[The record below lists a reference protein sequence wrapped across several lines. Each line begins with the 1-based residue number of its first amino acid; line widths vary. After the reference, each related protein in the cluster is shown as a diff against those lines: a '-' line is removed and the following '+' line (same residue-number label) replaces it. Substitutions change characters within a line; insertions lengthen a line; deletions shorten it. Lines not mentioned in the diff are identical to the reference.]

1 LKENIMQVW
10 KKLEFS
16 HVVHSGEEVNLNSQF
31 LGILPLL
38 QDILNKENGHLTE
51 YSKSGMFKE
60 EEEEEEEEEDK
71 PSPQQATVV
80 TQQYIDYLTQRGGRL
95 IYKELAKY
103 GGHFIFIWEDGLVDF
118 SVDNNY
124 LSIRII
130 SQNELF
136 TRELKEYFDQQMV
149 IPEKSGHIYA
159 ITQQGMSL
167 GLSSLGNASIP
178 LIEGNYTPKVMED
191 YKFIIKDLQA
201 ESPSGRITI
210 MRGAP
215 GTGKTHLIRAML
227 LAVPDAMFVL
237 ISPEIVI
244 KLAGPELL
252 PLLLAYRGNR
262 AGPIILV
269 LEDAD
274 RCLVKRDKN
283 NMNSIQ
289 SLLNL
294 GDGILG
300 SMLDLRIIATTNA
313 HELHMEEAL
322 IRKGRLSKML
332 EVGPLDLVTAQKR
345 FKSLCPNKKL
355 PDALAPPVKSR
366 NKFEMTLADVYAL
379 ARENGWLP
387 KSRKIKKEGSDD
399 PKFDF

>member
-1 LKENIMQVW
+1 MQLW
-10 KKLEFS
+10 KKLDFS
-16 HVVHSGEEVNLNSQF
+16 HVVHSGEGVNLTSQF
-31 LGILPLL
+31 IGVLPLL
-38 QDILNKENGHLTE
+38 KDILNRDVGYLTE
-51 YSKSGMFKE
+51 YSKNGMIKE
-60 EEEEEEEEEDK
+60 EEA
-71 PSPQQATVV
+71 PSDQQATAV
-80 TQQYIDYLTQRGGRL
+80 TQKYVDYLIQQGGRL
-95 IYKELAKY
+95 IHKDLVND
-103 GGHFIFIWEDGLVDF
+103 GGTFIFIWDDGIIDF
-118 SVDNNY
+118 SVGNNY
-124 LSIRII
+124 LSINAV
-130 SQNELF
+130 SQNEVF
-136 TRELKEYFDQQMV
+136 IRKIKEHFDQQIV
-149 IPEKSGHIYA
+149 VPEQSGHIYV
-159 ITQQGMSL
+159 ITNQGVNL

-178 LIEGNYTPKVMED
+178 LIEDNYTPKVMED
-191 YKFIIKDLQA
+191 YKFVIKDLQA

-227 LAVPDAMFVL
+227 LEVPDAMFVL
-237 ISPEIVI
+237 ISPDIVI

-262 AGPIILV
+262 TGPIILV

-322 IRKGRLSKML
+322 TRKGRLSKML
-332 EVGPLDLVTAQKR
+332 EVGPLDLVTAQNR

-355 PDALAPPVKSR
+355 PDALIPPVKNK
-366 NKFEMTLADVYAL
+366 NKFEMTLADVYGL
-379 ARENGWLP
+379 ARDSGWLP
-387 KSRKIKKEGSDD
+387 KSRKVKKTKSDEPD
-399 PKFDF
+399 FD

>member
-1 LKENIMQVW
+1 MQLW

-16 HVVHSGEEVNLNSQF
+16 HVVHNDSEVNLTSQF
-31 LGILPLL
+31 IGILPLL
-38 QDILNKENGHLTE
+38 QDILNKDVGYLTE
-51 YSKSGMFKE
+51 YSKSGMIKE
-60 EEEEEEEEEDK
+60 EEA
-71 PSPQQATVV
+71 PSDQQMTAV
-80 TQQYIDYLTQRGGRL
+80 TQQYVDYLTQQSGRL
-95 IYKELAKY
+95 IHKDLSND
-103 GGHFIFIWEDGLVDF
+103 GGTFIFIWDDAIIDF
-118 SVDNNY
+118 SVSNNY
-124 LSIRII
+124 LSIRAI
-130 SQNELF
+130 SQNETF
-136 TRELKEYFDQQMV
+136 IRKIKEHFDQQTV
-149 IPEKSGHIYA
+149 VPEQSGHIYV
-159 ITQQGMSL
+159 ITNQGVSL

-178 LIEGNYTPKVMED
+178 LIEDNYTPKVMED
-191 YKFIIKDLQA
+191 YKFVIKDLQA

-227 LAVPDAMFVL
+227 LEVPDAMFVL
-237 ISPEIVI
+237 ISPDIVI

-262 AGPIILV
+262 TGPIILV

-322 IRKGRLSKML
+322 TRKGRLSKML
-332 EVGPLDLVTAQKR
+332 EVGPLDLVTAQNR

-355 PDALAPPVKSR
+355 PDALIPPVKNK
-366 NKFEMTLADVYAL
+366 NKFEMTLADVYGL
-379 ARENGWLP
+379 ARDSGWLP
-387 KSRKIKKEGSDD
+387 KSRKVKKTKSDEPD
-399 PKFDF
+399 FD